1 MNLNWHWLL
10 KILDLTFKKVSKM
23 SKMRYLQNSIFKP
36 CLFHSNILPFSSLIK
51 ISHTNDSRYRTRSFT
66 YYVTFHEKYNGVN
79 FNCSLIDLK
88 LARDWL
94 RRFLKIFDRSDTN
107 SVLMTLF
114 DSASWIT
121 DSFSRINNAVELSS

>member
-10 KILDLTFKKVSKM
+10 KILDLTFKKVSKV
-23 SKMRYLQNSIFKP
+23 SKMRYLQNWIFKP

-66 YYVTFHEKYNGVN
+66 YYVTFHKKYDGVN

-121 DSFSRINNAVELSS
+121 DSFSRINSAVELSS

>member
-51 ISHTNDSRYRTRSFT
+51 ISHTNDSRYRTRSIT

-121 DSFSRINNAVELSS
+121 DSFSRINKAVELSS

>member
-66 YYVTFHEKYNGVN
+66 YYVTFHEKYYGVN